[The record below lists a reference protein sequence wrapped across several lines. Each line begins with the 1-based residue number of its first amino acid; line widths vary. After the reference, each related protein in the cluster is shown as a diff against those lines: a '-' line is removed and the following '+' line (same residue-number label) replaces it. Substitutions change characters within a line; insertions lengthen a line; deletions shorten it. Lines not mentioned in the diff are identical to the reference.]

1 MSTFQE
7 KLEKYAELAL
17 KKGVNIQKGQELV
30 VTAKLSAAS
39 FVRLV
44 AKKAYQAGA
53 KHVHIEWRDDDLT
66 RTRFLYAPEES
77 FEDYP
82 EWKVHAFETL
92 AEKNAAFLSIY
103 SPNPELLKDIDP
115 EKVAKDNKV
124 EGEALKKFDEFI
136 VKDKVSWSLISVPS
150 ETWAAKVFPDL
161 EKEEAIA
168 RLWEM
173 IFKMTRVDQ
182 EDPVAAWDD
191 HVKNLQNKAAVLN
204 RKKFKKLH
212 YKAPGTDLTIEF
224 HEKHRWID
232 ATSTNAKGTPFVANI
247 PSEEVYTLP
256 LKTGVNG
263 KVRSTMPLVYN
274 GNLIEGIELTF
285 KEGRIVDYAAKSG
298 FETLKHLIE
307 TDEGSHYLG
316 EVALVQ
322 HDSPIS
328 QSGLLFY
335 NTLYDENASC
345 HLAIGEAYPTTLEG
359 GADMTR
365 EELDAHG
372 VNDSINHVDFMIG
385 SAELDIDGEL
395 ADGSRIPVMRGG
407 RWAI

>member
-316 EVALVQ
+316 EVALVP

>member
-150 ETWAAKVFPDL
+150 EAWAAKVFPDL

-285 KEGRIVDYAAKSG
+285 NEGRIVDYAAKSG

-316 EVALVQ
+316 EVALVP

>member
-30 VTAKLSAAS
+30 VTAKLSAAP

-44 AKKAYQAGA
+44 VKKAYQAGA

-285 KEGRIVDYAAKSG
+285 NEGRIVDYAAKSG

>member
-30 VTAKLSAAS
+30 VTAKLSAAP

-150 ETWAAKVFPDL
+150 EAWAAKVFPDL

-182 EDPVAAWDD
+182 EDPVAAWDN

-316 EVALVQ
+316 EVALVP